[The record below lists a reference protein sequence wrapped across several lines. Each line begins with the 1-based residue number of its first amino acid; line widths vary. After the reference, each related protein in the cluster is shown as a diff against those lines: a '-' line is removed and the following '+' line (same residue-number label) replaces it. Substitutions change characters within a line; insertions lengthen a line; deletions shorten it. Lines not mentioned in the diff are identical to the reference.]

1 MASNQAAY
9 NGSTPRKPA
18 HTYTQ
23 YQAQGATSDA
33 ASLREYRLS
42 QFQNGPSATPT
53 EAPSSRGARISQQLY
68 AVDAAFKRRA

>member
-23 YQAQGATSDA
+23 HQAQGTSSEA
-33 ASLREYRLS
+33 VSLREYRLS
-42 QFQNGPSATPT
+42 QFQNGPLATLT
-53 EAPSSRGARISQQLY
+53 ETPSSRGARISQQLY
-68 AVDAAFKRRA
+68 AVDAAFKRRS